1 MTETII
7 KKVPEPEAKKLFCVL
22 INLKDLDHKSYSFRT
37 ENPVRICS
45 ENQEDIF
52 KLWEILAKASTFLL
66 KSREEEVMFHSKAHA
81 DEGEVIESKN
91 FFWAETVNAQGNG
104 PLLTK
109 VEEVIYPNS
118 NLAQRAIDTWNE
130 LKRRAKEQLK
140 REGQETLDEL
150 QGKSKSS

>member
-22 INLKDLDHKSYSFRT
+22 VNLRDLDHKHYSYRT

-52 KLWEILAKASTFLL
+52 KLWEILAKTSTFLL
-66 KSREEEVMFHSKAHA
+66 KSSAEEVRIDGSIHA
-81 DEGEVIESKN
+81 GDIIESKN

-109 VEEVIYPNS
+109 VEEVVYPNCD
-118 NLAQRAIDTWNE
+118 LANTAISTWNE
-130 LKRRAKEQLK
+130 LKRRAKEALK
-140 REGQETLDEL
+140 REGQEALDEL